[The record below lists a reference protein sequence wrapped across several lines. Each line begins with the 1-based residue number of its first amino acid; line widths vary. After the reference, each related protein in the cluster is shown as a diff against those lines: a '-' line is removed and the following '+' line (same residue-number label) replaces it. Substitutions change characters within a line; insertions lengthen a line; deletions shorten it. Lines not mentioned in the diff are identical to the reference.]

1 MREGASKLEGIGGW
15 LRLVAIGLCV
25 HPMLLLKA
33 IADNV
38 AIFDPDTWRALTTP
52 GVPAY
57 HPLWAPLLLG
67 ETGVNLVLFAWSGV
81 LLYVFFA
88 KKRGFPRLVVAYM
101 GVSVAAVLA
110 DLALARAIPS
120 AQAHLTASDYL
131 QVWLS
136 AIMGAVLAP
145 IFLPPRGRA
154 ATFAHLS

>member
-1 MREGASKLEGIGGW
+1 MIEDASKPEGLGGW
-15 LRLVAIGLCV
+15 LILVAIGLCV
-25 HPMLLLKA
+25 QPVLLLKA

-88 KKRGFPRLVVAYM
+88 KRRGFPRLVVAYM
-101 GVSVAAVLA
+101 GVSLAAVLA

-120 AQAHLTASDYL
+120 AQAHLTASDYR
-131 QVWLS
+131 QVGRS
-136 AIMGAVLAP
+136 AISAAVWIP
-145 IFLPPRGRA
+145 YFLRSRRVA
-154 ATFAHLS
+154 ATFVH

>member
-1 MREGASKLEGIGGW
+1 MIEDASKPEGIGGW
-15 LRLVAIGLCV
+15 LILVAIGLCV
-25 HPMLLLKA
+25 QPVLLLKA

-101 GVSVAAVLA
+101 GVSVAA
-110 DLALARAIPS
+110 ALAAHAVARAVVS
-120 AQAHLTASDYL
+120 AAARFTAS
-131 QVWLS
+131 
-136 AIMGAVLAP
+136 G
-145 IFLPPRGRA
+145 
-154 ATFAHLS
+154 